1 MKYLLLVILLS
12 SCTAVRFNAPY
23 PVYYVRTKCI
33 KLTDSTAYNPYTNE
47 CLILKDGKYHAN

>member
-1 MKYLLLVILLS
+1 MKYLLLILTLS
-12 SCTAVRFNAPY
+12 SCATFKAPY
-23 PVYYVRTKCI
+23 PAYYVRTKCI